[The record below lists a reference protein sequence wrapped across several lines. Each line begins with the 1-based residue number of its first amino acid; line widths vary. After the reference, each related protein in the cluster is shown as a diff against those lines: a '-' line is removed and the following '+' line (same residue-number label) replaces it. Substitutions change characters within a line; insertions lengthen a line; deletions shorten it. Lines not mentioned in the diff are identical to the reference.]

1 MTSKPR
7 KNAHKALLRDVSR
20 LINQPVD
27 SLATRFVALAKLKLD
42 ATEAQLLAGDPSVT
56 VADLRALEEILSA
69 HVPRPG
75 LQITVKYAEPADA
88 APADHAAVDGL
99 VECRRCHWRPADKDR
114 VSRCYRCGWT
124 HGADFDSPWTPLIAP
139 ADTSPVAPS
148 LSPQNAPAGS
158 PSPAN
163 VIPLDAEQRKAELR
177 AASRV
182 SNGVDPGPPRP
193 HYPNIGSPFSG
204 GDNRS
209 ISQWQRDCDAAYRVT

>member
-75 LQITVKYAEPADA
+75 LQVVVKFAEPADA
-88 APADHAAVDGL
+88 AEADHAAVDNL
-99 VECRRCHWRPADKDR
+99 RACRRCGWVPFDRDR
-114 VSRCYRCGWT
+114 VERCYACGWKAGDDIAGP
-124 HGADFDSPWTPLIAP
+124 HTPLIAP
-139 ADTSPVAPS
+139 VGAPTS
-148 LSPQNAPAGS
+148 SPEPLPATAIA
-158 PSPAN
+158 PAN
-163 VIPLDAEQRKAELR
+163 VIPMNAEQRRE
-177 AASRV
+177 AALDAAPLKRHQAPTYS
-182 SNGVDPGPPRP
+182 
-193 HYPNIGSPFSG
+193 PNIGAPFGG
-204 GDNRS
+204 GDSRS
-209 ISQWQRDCDAAYRVT
+209 ISQFQRDVDAAYK

>member
-75 LQITVKYAEPADA
+75 LQVVVKFAEPADA
-88 APADHAAVDGL
+88 AEVDSGAIDG
-99 VECRRCHWRPADKDR
+99 VASCRRCSWTPAGADR
-114 VSRCYRCGWT
+114 WPECPKCGWRS
-124 HGADFDSPWTPLIAP
+124 GLDVSGPWE
-139 ADTSPVAPS
+139 PV
-148 LSPQNAPAGS
+148 NAPAPTSS
-158 PSPAN
+158 PEPLPAATTSPPN
-163 VIPLDAEQRKAELR
+163 VVSLDEQRADRSAELR
-177 AASRV
+177 IAARATGGYAPPVQAPRVNNPGNESPAALSR
-182 SNGVDPGPPRP
+182 R
-193 HYPNIGSPFSG
+193 
-204 GDNRS
+204 
-209 ISQWQRDCDAAYRVT
+209 ISESYR